1 MPKFSTASAL
11 KLSTCHP
18 DMQTLFN
25 EVVKTYDCTIVCGHR
40 NEADQNKAYNEG
52 KSEKRWPES
61 KHNTTPSQAVDV
73 MPYLPQVGIDW
84 KDEKAL
90 YLFIGKVMVI
100 AHQLWLKGDMAHQ
113 VRFGVDWDGD
123 GRTLDQTFHD
133 GAHCELII
141 L

>member
-1 MPKFSTASAL
+1 
-11 KLSTCHP
+11 
-18 DMQTLFN
+18 LFN

-52 KSEKRWPES
+52 LSEKKWPES
-61 KHNTTPSQAVDV
+61 KHNTTPSLAVDV

-100 AHQLWLKGDMAHQ
+100 AHQLWLNGDMAYK
-113 VRFGVDWDGD
+113 VRFGADWDGD
-123 GRTLDQTFHD
+123 GRTRDQTFHD
-133 GAHCELII
+133 AGHCELII
-141 L
+141 I

>member
-1 MPKFSTASAL
+1 MPKFSTSSAL
-11 KLSTCHP
+11 KLSTCHH
-18 DMQTLFN
+18 DLQTLFN

-61 KHNTTPSQAVDV
+61 KHNTNPSQAVDV
-73 MPYLPQVGIDW
+73 MPYLPEVGIDW

-100 AHQLWLKGDMAHQ
+100 AHQLWLNGDMAYK
-113 VRFGVDWDGD
+113 VRFGADWDGD
-123 GRTLDQTFHD
+123 GRTADQTFHD